1 MIYYES
7 EIVEL
12 KESVNETL
20 AKEMVAF
27 LNSFGGTIYIGVT
40 DKGIVKGVNNVDKSF
55 RQISDVITDSI
66 EPSPVGLIEPAFTY
80 DKEKPLIRITVKK
93 GLRPLYCIKKHGY
106 SPAGCFLRIGATCK
120 SMSADEIQRRYVQNL
135 ANTDLMISSVGNTG
149 ILSFNTLKNYYYENG
164 YHIEDE
170 SFEDNLKL
178 HTTDG
183 HYNKLAELM
192 SDSNM
197 VPVIVVKFQGKD
209 KTSISQRNDYGGG
222 CLLFTYEKIRNRFM
236 SENICKSDTTV
247 RPRRDRYLF
256 DMSAVTEA
264 IVNAFVHNDWTKSQP
279 LFCIFKDRLEIF
291 SHGGLPAG
299 QTKEDF
305 FKGISCPR
313 NDALMR
319 IFNNMHISEH
329 TGHGIPLIVR
339 KYGKKAFD
347 ITDDHINVTIP
358 FDQEVLKSVGNNV
371 GNRVGNK
378 AESSVIN
385 SAGNNEG
392 SYIRDDKIEN
402 AIIALILKDQKVSAK
417 KISEKLGVTSRTV
430 ERIISRLKNQGV
442 LERING
448 TRGYWLVKK

>member
-1 MIYYES
+1 
-7 EIVEL
+7 
-12 KESVNETL
+12 
-20 AKEMVAF
+20 
-27 LNSFGGTIYIGVT
+27 
-40 DKGIVKGVNNVDKSF
+40 
-55 RQISDVITDSI
+55 
-66 EPSPVGLIEPAFTY
+66 
-80 DKEKPLIRITVKK
+80 
-93 GLRPLYCIKKHGY
+93 
-106 SPAGCFLRIGATCK
+106 
-120 SMSADEIQRRYVQNL
+120 MS
-135 ANTDLMISSVGNTG
+135 
-149 ILSFNTLKNYYYENG
+149 YYYENG

-329 TGHGIPLIVR
+329 TVQIANGSGQQGHVFRPL
-339 KYGKKAFD
+339 
-347 ITDDHINVTIP
+347 
-358 FDQEVLKSVGNNV
+358 
-371 GNRVGNK
+371 
-378 AESSVIN
+378 
-385 SAGNNEG
+385 
-392 SYIRDDKIEN
+392 
-402 AIIALILKDQKVSAK
+402 
-417 KISEKLGVTSRTV
+417 
-430 ERIISRLKNQGV
+430 
-442 LERING
+442 
-448 TRGYWLVKK
+448 